1 MFDWLVIPLFLLVGF
16 FFLWIFFKI
25 FTAGDARQSAAE
37 QYEQQMMNTQQ
48 ARTNYKIGLLWQI
61 KGTPESQRGLLW
73 SEYNLLDAEDKALTR
88 AEIKK
93 LVDME
98 TVLDDQTL
106 YELENGIN
114 PYKTEKPVKR
124 RAALKAR
131 RARA

>member
-1 MFDWLVIPLFLLVGF
+1 MFEWLVIPLFLLVGF

-25 FTAGDARQSAAE
+25 FTAGEARHSAAE
-37 QYEQQMMNTQQ
+37 MYEQQMMNTQQ

-61 KGTPESQRGLLW
+61 KGMPESQRGPLW

-93 LVDME
+93 LVDMQ
-98 TVLDDQTL
+98 TVIDDQTQW
-106 YELENGIN
+106 ELDNGIN
-114 PYKTEKPVKR
+114 PYKTEKRVGS